1 MAKKQTFTQRL
12 MKGWYSTANQLSK
25 FILGPPRNETAG
37 HIEVSSPRTD
47 FANAGQPNSY
57 EDWIVEAFEANE
69 VICGALNLIANTFN
83 EAELKVLDKD
93 DNHLDTSITQQLLN
107 HTSEETTQRQFFTR
121 AIFYLYL
128 GGACFIEKAR
138 DSRGRVTALYLIR
151 PDRMRIHTTPEAGI
165 THYTF
170 ELGSISKRM
179 DPKDIIFIPFVSPR
193 SPYQGYSPIWSLI
206 KTINSDNAAKSHS
219 EELLANRGRPGSLI
233 TTENEMDSEEA
244 YSMARSWDRAFK
256 GAKNGSTGI
265 LWSGA
270 QYQQLGMSM
279 KDMDF
284 SSLRKVDESKILS
297 TLRIPLSVYGSITG
311 SEASTFNN
319 VKESKRQFWEQCILP
334 LQNLIKDSL
343 NNDKELSIEGEIVF
357 DTSEVL
363 ALQEDMNAVA
373 ERCVKIYE
381 GGILTL
387 NEVRAKLGYDEI
399 ENGDEVRN
407 LNPQPYILEDNE
419 KTSQDEEKKSEIE
432 KTTHEEPE
440 EVVKKEEKEEVDIS
454 LMKELNSISSEFGA
468 GVGDIKSLYR
478 VKNSTDLLEPIEG
491 PEAASSNSI
500 NHNINVFM
508 SYGFSQEMAVKKAN
522 EIADQSYQLPTNGVL
537 KKGQEVLAKD
547 YEVKTTDDDLKKQ
560 LEIALGREALATKFL
575 KATEKLITK
584 HLKAHIQD
592 TVLLLGTKEHKAQK
606 QFETNRLNDGVDK
619 LMSEW
624 EVNLEADSLDVIGD
638 LTEQS
643 AKASA
648 LSVGKNI
655 DFDSQDALDAIRA
668 NSFKFAK
675 KVTETSIKDIK
686 KVIATSYDEGKTIG
700 DTSKALQDLNKQWT
714 KGRVNTIART
724 ETFRA
729 ANEGARI
736 GYARSGVVTKLKYSA
751 ILDGSTSQLCKHL
764 DGKVVGIDEKF
775 LTEQEGFVDSNGKSA
790 NLSYDEGVPNPPTH
804 PNCRCTIIPVIEEL

>member
-83 EAELKVLDKD
+83 EAELKVLDD
-93 DNHLDTSITQQLLN
+93 EDNHLDMSITQQLFN
-107 HTSEETTQRQFFTR
+107 HMSEETTQRQFFTR

-170 ELGSISKRM
+170 ELGSVNKRM
-179 DPKDIIFIPFVSPR
+179 DPKDVIFIPFVSPR

-206 KTINSDNAAKSHS
+206 KTINSDNAAKAHS

-284 SSLRKVDESKILS
+284 SALRKVDESKILS

-334 LQNLIKDSL
+334 LQNLIKDAL
-343 NNDKELSIEGEIVF
+343 NNDKELTVEGRVVF
-357 DTSEVL
+357 DTSSIL

-387 NEVRAKLGYDEI
+387 NEVRAKLGYDEL
-399 ENGDEVRN
+399 EGGDEVRN
-407 LNPQPYILEDNE
+407 MNPEPPPMEEDE
-419 KTSQDEEKKSEIE
+419 KERSEKKEIE
-432 KTTHEEPE
+432 IEEATYEEPK
-440 EVVKKEEKEEVDIS
+440 EVVKKEEEEEVDIS

-537 KKGQEVLAKD
+537 KKGQELLAKD

-560 LEIALGREALATKFL
+560 LEIALGREALANEFL
-575 KATEKLITK
+575 NATEKLINK
-584 HLKAHIQD
+584 HLKAQIQD
-592 TVLLLGTKEHKAQK
+592 VLLLAGTKEHKAQK
-606 QFETNRLNDGVDK
+606 QFETNRLNDGIDK
-619 LMSEW
+619 LAAEW
-624 EVNLEADSLDVIGD
+624 EVNLEADSLDVIGY
-638 LTEQS
+638 LTEKS

-648 LSVGKNI
+648 LSVGKEI
-655 DFDSQDALDAIRA
+655 DFGSQDALDSIRA
-668 NSFKFAK
+668 NTFKFAK
-675 KVTETSIKDIK
+675 KVTETSVIDIK
-686 KVIATSYDEGKTIG
+686 KVIATSYDEGKTLG
-700 DTSKALQDLNKQWT
+700 ETSKALQDLNKQWT

-736 GYARSGVVTKLKYSA
+736 GYARSGVVTKLQYSA
-751 ILDGSTSQLCKHL
+751 ILDGKTSEICQHL
-764 DGKVVGIDEKF
+764 NGKIVGIDEKF
-775 LTEQEGFVDSNGKSA
+775 LTEQEGFVGSDGKA
-790 NLSYDEGVPNPPTH
+790 VNLSYDQGVPNPPAH